1 MAQQPQKPVPVADA
15 VTAPFWEATKEGKL
29 MVQRDIDTGKVF
41 FYPRERSPFS
51 LSDRLE
57 WVEVSGKA
65 RIYSFIVVRQP
76 GNPAFAPDVPYI
88 YAIVQLDEGPRM
100 NGNVLG
106 IPIEDVE
113 IDMRIEVFFE
123 ARGDQMIPQWKPIGA
138 PDPVRGG
145 ASDGSVDEDGTVAS
159 DPNSY

>member
-1 MAQQPQKPVPVADA
+1 MSYDGRGEQPPAPQKPVPIPDA

-29 MVQRDIDTGKVF
+29 MVQRDMDSGQVF
-41 FYPRERSPFS
+41 FYPRERSPYT

-76 GNPAFAPDVPYI
+76 GNPAFTPDVPYI

-100 NGNVLG
+100 NGNVRG
-106 IPIEDVE
+106 IDIEDVE
-113 IDMRIEVFFE
+113 IDMQVEVYFE
-123 ARGDQMIPQWKPIGA
+123 ERGDQMIPQWKPVGA
-138 PDPVRGG
+138 PDP
-145 ASDGSVDEDGTVAS
+145 S
-159 DPNSY
+159 